1 MRKDLKEARGQ
12 MGEGCRQREQQV
24 ESAGVRECLHFK
36 GQQVHTEAWWEQ
48 RCGRTLRME
57 MRQGQG
63 PMSQS
68 IVNPC
73 EDLAFYSKIDG
84 NHRGALSKEHLGL
97 A

>member
-1 MRKDLKEARGQ
+1 MPAFRGPASTHRSVV
-12 MGEGCRQREQQV
+12 GAEV
-24 ESAGVRECLHFK
+24 
-36 GQQVHTEAWWEQ
+36 WEDIKN
-48 RCGRTLRME
+48 GDET
-57 MRQGQG
+57 GTG